1 VKPGR
6 STFSFIIRRFSCF
19 EISEGKY
26 ALDRELSEL
35 LDTLY
40 EFGTDYDSKVKNHV
54 ERMLNITH
62 DTGLFLSILIQAVRA
77 NRALELGT
85 SNGSS
90 TLWIAD
96 ALRNTSG
103 KVTTVKV
110 SEKKV
115 SMATGNFE
123 KSGLKS
129 YVNSRL
135 EDVRL
140 FLKSQEDESFDLVFL
155 DAERP
160 EYTSYWRDL
169 DRVLKQGGLLI
180 VDNALAPRPERIG

>member
-1 VKPGR
+1 M
-6 STFSFIIRRFSCF
+6 
-19 EISEGKY
+19 
-26 ALDRELSEL
+26 DRELSEL